1 VQFDFAAKELTIKL
15 VYYGPALSGKTTN
28 LQSLHKLADPETR
41 GRLMT
46 LETRDDRT
54 LFFDMLPLTFASDK
68 HVSVRLKLF
77 TVPGQVIHASTR
89 RLVLQGADG
98 VAFIADSQVAETA
111 NNAAAF
117 LDLRENLKSNG
128 MNVSHMPLV
137 IQFNK
142 RDLPAVRSDKELA
155 DLASRGKEPV
165 FPAIATTGQGVL
177 ETFIGLSRLTYSTL
191 DSKHKLCEKFGI
203 DGGKLLDDIARRLGA
218 KTSVE
223 RLLGECL
230 GGVLDAHVPK
240 GEPL

>member
-1 VQFDFAAKELTIKL
+1 
-15 VYYGPALSGKTTN
+15 
-28 LQSLHKLADPETR
+28 
-41 GRLMT
+41 
-46 LETRDDRT
+46 
-54 LFFDMLPLTFASDK
+54 
-68 HVSVRLKLF
+68 
-77 TVPGQVIHASTR
+77 
-89 RLVLQGADG
+89 
-98 VAFIADSQVAETA
+98 
-111 NNAAAF
+111 
-117 LDLRENLKSNG
+117 LRENLKSNG
-128 MNVSHMPLV
+128 MNVSHLPLV

-165 FPAIATTGQGVL
+165 FPAVATTGQGVL

-191 DSKHKLCEKFGI
+191 DSKHKLSEKFGI
-203 DGGKLLDDIARRLGA
+203 DRGKLLDDIARRLGA